1 MKSAIYAGSFDPIHY
16 GHLDIIRRAA
26 KLTDK
31 LQVAVLGNSN
41 KSSVLSI
48 EERIDLVKTV
58 TADIKNVEV
67 VTFNNLLLDYVAENN
82 IDAIV
87 KGLRNYQDF
96 QYEQDL
102 ANGIKAVNKNVETLM
117 LFTSLEY
124 SYLSSSMVRDF
135 AKYSNDL
142 EKYVPQE
149 VKEVLIKK
157 IGR

>member
-16 GHLDIIRRAA
+16 GHLDIIKRAA

-31 LQVAVLGNSN
+31 LYVAVLGNSN
-41 KSSVLSI
+41 KSSYLTI
-48 EERIDLVKTV
+48 EDRIELVKSV
-58 TADIKNVEV
+58 TSEIENVEV
-67 VTFNNLLLDYVAENN
+67 ISFSKLLLEYVAEHK

-87 KGLRNYQDF
+87 KGLRNSKDF

-102 ANGIKAVNKNVETLM
+102 ANGIKAINENIETIM
-117 LFTSLEY
+117 LFSGLEY

-135 AKYSNDL
+135 AKYSNNL
-142 EKYVPQE
+142 EKYVP
-149 VKEVLIKK
+149 KEVEEVILNK